1 MSSPTTLDAIG
12 VNNTLRILDK
22 YHIRYVLDR
31 KDSPVAYLLMNT
43 RDWKTDYQ
51 DDVTVLLERMDSG
64 DKEGGL
70 RVP

>member
-1 MSSPTTLDAIG
+1 
-12 VNNTLRILDK
+12 
-22 YHIRYVLDR
+22 VLDR

-43 RDWKTDYQ
+43 RDWKADYQ